1 MATELSN
8 YDNDYRLRYRT
19 SPTTAGDL
27 TTGTVS
33 QVGIGVQAADYN
45 VVPLPDE
52 DDYGMYATGTGT
64 TADPYNYFDDQP
76 FGLDAAAIFS
86 GMGDFPRNDGLGA
99 LDGRYSIDFVADA
112 EGQAGFSIPQGTV
125 APASPTV
132 GSLWYDTANL
142 ALMVYIN
149 DGNSLQWVQAN

>member
-19 SPTTAGDL
+19 FPTTAGDL
-27 TTGTVS
+27 TTGDVS
-33 QVGIGVQAADYN
+33 RVGIQANATDYN
-45 VVPLPDE
+45 VMPLPVE
-52 DDYGMYATGTGT
+52 ADYGMYAEGTGT
-64 TADPYNYFDDQP
+64 AADPYNYFDDQP
-76 FGLDAAAIFS
+76 FDLTAASFA
-86 GMGDFPRNDGLGA
+86 GMVTFPRNDGLGA

>member
-27 TTGTVS
+27 TTGAVS
-33 QVGIGVQAADYN
+33 RVGIQANATDYN
-45 VVPLPDE
+45 VMPLPAE
-52 DDYGMYATGTGT
+52 ADYGMYVDGTGT
-64 TADPYNYFDDQP
+64 AADPFENFDPQP
-76 FGLDAAAIFS
+76 FPLTAASFA
-86 GMGDFPRNDGLGA
+86 GMVDFPRNDGLGA

>member
-45 VVPLPDE
+45 VMPLPVE
-52 DDYGMYATGTGT
+52 ADYGMYADGTGT
-64 TADPYNYFDDQP
+64 AADPYNAFADQP
-76 FGLDAAAIFS
+76 PALTAASFA
-86 GMGDFPRNDGLGA
+86 GMVDFPRNDGLGA

-125 APASPTV
+125 APASPSV